1 MRKYNKSFKAFIGLL
16 ALVNC
21 TAISSAY
28 ADEAKDGSI
37 TKTES
42 TTEAKAESVSTG
54 ASNLATTNTTSSKA
68 TTPKETTSVNQ
79 ATSSKID
86 SKAYVLRISG
96 IALPLKS
103 ATMGG
108 VNLLGGPILSL
119 TLPVNISGYVK
130 PGLNNLELEYI
141 SDPKSDFTIV
151 IERRTPGPKTEE
163 LAKITVPANDSKGV
177 LAKKTLS
184 FNIAKG
190 EETKTITELTE
201 ADKKAILSQFETYYN
216 TLKEHKSEKLRQL
229 YKPCLETER
238 KLVPETTKFF
248 EKVVN
253 REAQKVRNPNIE
265 LPAIDKEGLAFKIE
279 GDKVRLYREN
289 NKALLLSN
297 EIEVPPSSV
306 MFEVQPAVPAKTETK
321 TKSVKSKTKEVSK
334 KSDKKAVLDKE
345 HVTQVVAEETT
356 DSGSKISAPNE
367 KEMQV
372 ISGVHG
378 VDGTAAETKPAPAT
392 PKSLIK
398 ENLVRFNLYFMKDE
412 SGEGEGG
419 WTLAIP
425 PNV

>member
-1 MRKYNKSFKAFIGLL
+1 MRKYSKSVNAFIGFL
-16 ALVNC
+16 AVVNC
-21 TAISSAY
+21 AAISSAY
-28 ADEAKDGSI
+28 ADEAKDVSKNQAVAE
-37 TKTES
+37 TKKTDAATDSQTVATTS
-42 TTEAKAESVSTG
+42 TAAATTAP
-54 ASNLATTNTTSSKA
+54 SNSSPTNTTKA
-68 TTPKETTSVNQ
+68 E
-79 ATSSKID
+79 
-86 SKAYVLRISG
+86 SKAYVLRLSG

-130 PGLNNLELEYI
+130 PGLNQLELEYI

-151 IERRTPGPKTEE
+151 IEKRTPGPKTEE
-163 LAKITVPANDSKGV
+163 IAKITVPANDSKGV

-190 EETKTITELTE
+190 EETKTITELTD
-201 ADKKAILSQFETYYN
+201 ADKKAILAQFETYYN
-216 TLKEHKSEKLRQL
+216 TLKEHKSEKLKQL
-229 YKPCLETER
+229 YKPCLENER
-238 KLVPETTKFF
+238 KLVPETTRFF

-265 LPAIDKEGLAFKIE
+265 LPTIDKEGLAFKIE

-297 EIEVPPSSV
+297 EIEVAPSSV
-306 MFEVQPAVPAKTETK
+306 MFEVQPATPARATTK
-321 TKSVKSKTKEVSK
+321 AKAAKGKGKDSAK
-334 KSDKKAVLDKE
+334 KSDNKSEQAKE
-345 HVTQVVAEETT
+345 QLTQVVAEETSDGGT
-356 DSGSKISAPNE
+356 KISAPNE

-378 VDGTAAETKPAPAT
+378 VDQVVTPVAPAPTA

-412 SGEGEGG
+412 SGESEGG

>member
-1 MRKYNKSFKAFIGLL
+1 MRKYSKSVNAFIGFL
-16 ALVNC
+16 AAVNC
-21 TAISSAY
+21 AAISSAY
-28 ADEAKDGSI
+28 ADEVKDTSKTQPVAEI
-37 TKTES
+37 KKDAAAANSLATTSTASASTAQTTSNAASTTKTE
-42 TTEAKAESVSTG
+42 
-54 ASNLATTNTTSSKA
+54 
-68 TTPKETTSVNQ
+68 
-79 ATSSKID
+79 
-86 SKAYVLRISG
+86 SKAYVLRLSG

-130 PGLNNLELEYI
+130 PGLNQLELEYI

-151 IERRTPGPKTEE
+151 IEKRTPGPKTEE
-163 LAKITVPANDSKGV
+163 IAKITVPANDSKGV

-190 EETKTITELTE
+190 EETKTITELTD
-201 ADKKAILSQFETYYN
+201 ADKKAILTQFETYYN
-216 TLKEHKSEKLRQL
+216 TLKEHKSEKLKQL

-238 KLVPETTKFF
+238 KLVPETTRFF

-265 LPAIDKEGLAFKIE
+265 LPALDKEGLAFKIE

-297 EIEVPPSSV
+297 EIEVAPSSV
-306 MFEVQPAVPAKTETK
+306 MFEVQPATPAKSSAKAKT
-321 TKSVKSKTKEVSK
+321 TKSKESGKKSANKAEQTKEQ
-334 KSDKKAVLDKE
+334 L
-345 HVTQVVAEETT
+345 TQVVAEETSDGGT
-356 DSGSKISAPNE
+356 KISAPNE

-378 VDGTAAETKPAPAT
+378 VDQVVTPTTPAPTA

-412 SGEGEGG
+412 SGESEGG
-419 WTLAIP
+419 WALAIP

>member
-1 MRKYNKSFKAFIGLL
+1 MRKYSKSVNAFIGFL
-16 ALVNC
+16 AAVNC
-21 TAISSAY
+21 AAISSAY
-28 ADEAKDGSI
+28 ADEVKDTSKTQPVAEI
-37 TKTES
+37 KKDAAAANSLATTSTASASTAQTTSNAASTTKTE
-42 TTEAKAESVSTG
+42 
-54 ASNLATTNTTSSKA
+54 
-68 TTPKETTSVNQ
+68 
-79 ATSSKID
+79 
-86 SKAYVLRISG
+86 SKAYVLRLSG

-130 PGLNNLELEYI
+130 PGLNQLELEYI

-151 IERRTPGPKTEE
+151 IEKRTPGPKTEE
-163 LAKITVPANDSKGV
+163 IAKITVPANDSKGV

-190 EETKTITELTE
+190 EETKTITELTD
-201 ADKKAILSQFETYYN
+201 ADKKAILTQFETYYN
-216 TLKEHKSEKLRQL
+216 TLKEHKSEKLKQL

-238 KLVPETTKFF
+238 KLVPETTRFF

-265 LPAIDKEGLAFKIE
+265 LPALDKEGLAFKIE

-297 EIEVPPSSV
+297 EIEVAPSSV
-306 MFEVQPAVPAKTETK
+306 MFEVQPATPAKSSAKAKT
-321 TKSVKSKTKEVSK
+321 TKSKESGKKSANKAEQTKEQ
-334 KSDKKAVLDKE
+334 L
-345 HVTQVVAEETT
+345 TQVVAEESSDGGT
-356 DSGSKISAPNE
+356 KISAPNE

-378 VDGTAAETKPAPAT
+378 VDQVVTPTTPAPTA

-412 SGEGEGG
+412 SGESEGG

>member
-1 MRKYNKSFKAFIGLL
+1 MRKYSKGVNAFIGFL
-16 ALVNC
+16 AAVNC
-21 TAISSAY
+21 AAISSAY
-28 ADEAKDGSI
+28 ADEVKDTSKTQPVAEI
-37 TKTES
+37 KKDAAAANSLATTSTASASTAQTTSNAASTTKTE
-42 TTEAKAESVSTG
+42 
-54 ASNLATTNTTSSKA
+54 
-68 TTPKETTSVNQ
+68 
-79 ATSSKID
+79 
-86 SKAYVLRISG
+86 SKAYVLRLSG

-130 PGLNNLELEYI
+130 PGLNQLELEYI

-151 IERRTPGPKTEE
+151 IEKRTPGPKTEE
-163 LAKITVPANDSKGV
+163 IAKITVPANDSKGV

-190 EETKTITELTE
+190 EETKTITELTD
-201 ADKKAILSQFETYYN
+201 ADKKAILTQFETYYN
-216 TLKEHKSEKLRQL
+216 TLKEHKSEKLKQL

-238 KLVPETTKFF
+238 KLVPETTRFF

-265 LPAIDKEGLAFKIE
+265 LPALDKEGLAFKIE

-297 EIEVPPSSV
+297 EIEVAPSSV
-306 MFEVQPAVPAKTETK
+306 MFEVQPATPAKSSAKAKT
-321 TKSVKSKTKEVSK
+321 TKSKESGKKSANKAEQTKEQ
-334 KSDKKAVLDKE
+334 L
-345 HVTQVVAEETT
+345 TQVVAEETSDGGT
-356 DSGSKISAPNE
+356 KISAPNE

-378 VDGTAAETKPAPAT
+378 VDQVVTPTTPAPTA

-412 SGEGEGG
+412 SGESEGG

>member
-1 MRKYNKSFKAFIGLL
+1 MRKYSKSVNAFIGFL
-16 ALVNC
+16 AAVNC
-21 TAISSAY
+21 AAISSAY
-28 ADEAKDGSI
+28 ADEVKDTSKTQPVAEI
-37 TKTES
+37 KKDAAAANSLATTSTASASTAQTTSNAASTTKTE
-42 TTEAKAESVSTG
+42 
-54 ASNLATTNTTSSKA
+54 
-68 TTPKETTSVNQ
+68 
-79 ATSSKID
+79 
-86 SKAYVLRISG
+86 SKAYVLRLSG

-130 PGLNNLELEYI
+130 PGLNQLELEYI

-151 IERRTPGPKTEE
+151 IEKRTPGPKTEE
-163 LAKITVPANDSKGV
+163 IAKITVPANDSKGV

-190 EETKTITELTE
+190 EETKTITELTD
-201 ADKKAILSQFETYYN
+201 ADKRAILTQFETYYN
-216 TLKEHKSEKLRQL
+216 TLKEHKSEKLKQL

-238 KLVPETTKFF
+238 KLVPETTRFF

-265 LPAIDKEGLAFKIE
+265 LPALDKEGLAFKIE

-297 EIEVPPSSV
+297 EIEVAPSSV
-306 MFEVQPAVPAKTETK
+306 MFEVQPATPAKSSAKAKT
-321 TKSVKSKTKEVSK
+321 TKSKESGKKSANKAEQTKEQ
-334 KSDKKAVLDKE
+334 L
-345 HVTQVVAEETT
+345 TQVVAEETSDGGT
-356 DSGSKISAPNE
+356 KISAPNE

-378 VDGTAAETKPAPAT
+378 VDQVVTPTTPAPTA

-412 SGEGEGG
+412 SGESEGG

>member
-1 MRKYNKSFKAFIGLL
+1 MRKYSKSVNAFIGFL
-16 ALVNC
+16 AAVNC
-21 TAISSAY
+21 AAISSAY
-28 ADEAKDGSI
+28 ADEVKDTSKTQPVAEI
-37 TKTES
+37 KKDAAAANSLATTSTASASTAQTTSNAASTTKTE
-42 TTEAKAESVSTG
+42 
-54 ASNLATTNTTSSKA
+54 
-68 TTPKETTSVNQ
+68 
-79 ATSSKID
+79 
-86 SKAYVLRISG
+86 SKAYVLRLSG

-130 PGLNNLELEYI
+130 PGLNQLELEYI

-151 IERRTPGPKTEE
+151 IEKRTPGPKTEE
-163 LAKITVPANDSKGV
+163 IAKITVPANDSKGV

-190 EETKTITELTE
+190 EETKTITELTD
-201 ADKKAILSQFETYYN
+201 ADKKAILTQFETYYN
-216 TLKEHKSEKLRQL
+216 TLKEHKSEKLKQL

-238 KLVPETTKFF
+238 KLVPETTRFF

-265 LPAIDKEGLAFKIE
+265 LPALDKEGLAFKIE

-297 EIEVPPSSV
+297 EIEVAPSSV
-306 MFEVQPAVPAKTETK
+306 MFEVQPATPAKSSAKAKT
-321 TKSVKSKTKEVSK
+321 TKSKESGKKSANKAEQTKEQ
-334 KSDKKAVLDKE
+334 L
-345 HVTQVVAEETT
+345 TQVVAEETSDGGT
-356 DSGSKISAPNE
+356 KISAPNE

-378 VDGTAAETKPAPAT
+378 VDQVVTPTTPAPTA

-412 SGEGEGG
+412 SGESEGG

>member
-1 MRKYNKSFKAFIGLL
+1 MRKYSKSVNAFIGFL
-16 ALVNC
+16 AAVNC
-21 TAISSAY
+21 AAISSAY
-28 ADEAKDGSI
+28 ADEVKDTSKTQPVAEI
-37 TKTES
+37 KKDAAAANSLATTSTASASTAQTTSNAASTTKTE
-42 TTEAKAESVSTG
+42 
-54 ASNLATTNTTSSKA
+54 
-68 TTPKETTSVNQ
+68 
-79 ATSSKID
+79 
-86 SKAYVLRISG
+86 SKAYVLRLSG

-130 PGLNNLELEYI
+130 PGLNQLELEYI

-151 IERRTPGPKTEE
+151 IEKRTPGPKTEE
-163 LAKITVPANDSKGV
+163 IAKITVPANDSKGV

-190 EETKTITELTE
+190 EETKTITELTD
-201 ADKKAILSQFETYYN
+201 ADKKAILTQFETYYN
-216 TLKEHKSEKLRQL
+216 TLKEHKSEKLKQL

-238 KLVPETTKFF
+238 KLVPETTRFF

-265 LPAIDKEGLAFKIE
+265 LPALDKEGLAFKIE

-297 EIEVPPSSV
+297 EIEVAPSSV
-306 MFEVQPAVPAKTETK
+306 MFEVQPATPAKSSAKAKT
-321 TKSVKSKTKEVSK
+321 TKSKESGK
-334 KSDKKAVLDKE
+334 KSANKAEQAKE
-345 HVTQVVAEETT
+345 QLTQVVAEESSDGGT
-356 DSGSKISAPNE
+356 KISAPNE

-378 VDGTAAETKPAPAT
+378 VDQVVTPTTPAPTA

-412 SGEGEGG
+412 SGESEGG

>member
-1 MRKYNKSFKAFIGLL
+1 MRKYSKSVNAFIGFL
-16 ALVNC
+16 AAVNC
-21 TAISSAY
+21 AAISSAY
-28 ADEAKDGSI
+28 ADEVKDTSKTQPVAEI
-37 TKTES
+37 KKDAAAANSLATTSTASASTAQTTSNAASTTKTE
-42 TTEAKAESVSTG
+42 
-54 ASNLATTNTTSSKA
+54 
-68 TTPKETTSVNQ
+68 
-79 ATSSKID
+79 
-86 SKAYVLRISG
+86 SKAYVLRLSG

-130 PGLNNLELEYI
+130 PGLNQLELEYI

-151 IERRTPGPKTEE
+151 IEKRTTGPKTEE
-163 LAKITVPANDSKGV
+163 IAKITVPANDSKGV

-190 EETKTITELTE
+190 EETKTITELTD
-201 ADKKAILSQFETYYN
+201 ADKKAILTQFETYYN
-216 TLKEHKSEKLRQL
+216 TLKEHKSEKLKQL

-238 KLVPETTKFF
+238 KLVPETTRFF

-265 LPAIDKEGLAFKIE
+265 LPALDKEGLAFKIE

-297 EIEVPPSSV
+297 EIEVAPSSV
-306 MFEVQPAVPAKTETK
+306 MFEVQPATPAKSSAKAKT
-321 TKSVKSKTKEVSK
+321 TKSKESGKKSANKAEQTKEQ
-334 KSDKKAVLDKE
+334 L
-345 HVTQVVAEETT
+345 TQVVAEETSDGGT
-356 DSGSKISAPNE
+356 KISAPNE

-378 VDGTAAETKPAPAT
+378 VDQVVTPTTPAPTA

-412 SGEGEGG
+412 SGESEGG

>member
-1 MRKYNKSFKAFIGLL
+1 MTKYSKSFKAFIGLL

-21 TAISSAY
+21 TTISSAY

-37 TKTES
+37 VKPAG
-42 TTEAKAESVSTG
+42 TTEAKADSLSTG
-54 ASNLATTNTTSSKA
+54 ASNLATTNTATSKA
-68 TTPKETTSVNQ
+68 STPKESTN
-79 ATSSKID
+79 AIPANSSKLD

-103 ATMGG
+103 ATMSG

-306 MFEVQPAVPAKTETK
+306 MFEVQPAISTK
-321 TKSVKSKTKEVSK
+321 ADTKNKPVKSKTKEASK
-334 KSDKKAVLDKE
+334 KSDKQSVQDKE
-345 HVTQVVAEETT
+345 HITQVVTAETT
-356 DSGSKISAPNE
+356 DSGIKIGAPNE
-367 KEMQV
+367 NEMQV
-372 ISGVHG
+372 INRVHG
-378 VDGTAAETKPAPAT
+378 VNQAATPNKPAPAA

-412 SGEGEGG
+412 SGAGEGG

>member
-1 MRKYNKSFKAFIGLL
+1 MRKYSKSVNAFIGFL
-16 ALVNC
+16 AAVNC
-21 TAISSAY
+21 AAISSAY
-28 ADEAKDGSI
+28 ADEVKDTSKTQPVAEI
-37 TKTES
+37 KKDAAAANSLATTSTASASTAQTTSNAASTTKTE
-42 TTEAKAESVSTG
+42 
-54 ASNLATTNTTSSKA
+54 
-68 TTPKETTSVNQ
+68 
-79 ATSSKID
+79 
-86 SKAYVLRISG
+86 SKAYVLRLSG

-130 PGLNNLELEYI
+130 PGLNQLELEYI

-151 IERRTPGPKTEE
+151 IEKRTPGPKTEE
-163 LAKITVPANDSKGV
+163 IAKITVPANDSKGV

-190 EETKTITELTE
+190 EETKTITELTD
-201 ADKKAILSQFETYYN
+201 ADKKAILTQFETYYN
-216 TLKEHKSEKLRQL
+216 TLKEHKSEKLKQL

-238 KLVPETTKFF
+238 KLVPETTRFF

-265 LPAIDKEGLAFKIE
+265 LPALDKEGLAFKIE

-297 EIEVPPSSV
+297 EIEVAPSSV
-306 MFEVQPAVPAKTETK
+306 MFEVQPATPAKSSAKAKT
-321 TKSVKSKTKEVSK
+321 TKSKESGKKSANKAEQTKEQ
-334 KSDKKAVLDKE
+334 L
-345 HVTQVVAEETT
+345 TQVVAEETSDGGT
-356 DSGSKISAPNE
+356 KISAPNE

-378 VDGTAAETKPAPAT
+378 VDQVVTPATPAPTA

-412 SGEGEGG
+412 SGESEGG